1 MRPLLASLVLL
12 LAACGAPS
20 SSTDGG
26 ATADAGNSR
35 ADGGTG
41 GGAGGGTGGGVDAG
55 TGSNTAGLACNHS
68 ASVAV
73 PGLGNLTST
82 VSFSCTATTRTMTSN
97 GLPDHAPGT
106 FPNPDCPNTISA
118 QSVTQ
123 ATTLTPVVDVQSQVK
138 EPGHLLNGVKLDPAT
153 AESYQNAG
161 TWRIEAIQAYRDLG
175 LDDSNA
181 HVQPSGAYHYHG
193 MPEGFLAKLGKG
205 EAMTFVG
212 FAVDGFPLYAR
223 YGHSDAMDAGSAV
236 VTMTPSYRLKANA
249 DPGRPSATEVPLG
262 TFTQDWEYVAGLGHL
277 DECNGRFGVTP
288 EFPGGTYHYVI
299 TEAYPFIQ
307 RCVKGKVAAG
317 TNTGGGTG
325 GTGGTGGGT
334 GPKACTTAADCTGA
348 CPAGST
354 GCTCG
359 NSPQG
364 MICIPT
370 CTTSADCPTGPQGQ
384 QMTCN
389 QGTCRP

>member
-1 MRPLLASLVLL
+1 MRRVVASLVLV
-12 LAACGAPS
+12 LASCGAPS
-20 SSTDGG
+20 SNTSPDGGTDGG
-26 ATADAGNSR
+26 VP
-35 ADGGTG
+35 DGGGQG
-41 GGAGGGTGGGVDAG
+41 GGSGGVDAG
-55 TGSNTAGLACNHS
+55 FTTNTANLLCSHS

-73 PGLGNLTST
+73 PGLANLTST
-82 VSFSCTATTRTMTSN
+82 VSFTCTATTRTMVSN

-106 FPNPDCPNTISA
+106 FPNPNCPNTITAQAVTQDTSLVPAMDA
-118 QSVTQ
+118 QS
-123 ATTLTPVVDVQSQVK
+123 AVK
-138 EPGHLLNGVKLDPAT
+138 EPGHLLNGVKLDPGT

-161 TWRIEAIQAYRDLG
+161 TWRIEAIQQYRDLG
-175 LDDSNA
+175 LDTSHA

-205 EAMTFVG
+205 KAMTFVG

-223 YGHSDAMDAGSAV
+223 YGYTDAMDASSEV
-236 VTMTPSYRLKANA
+236 VVMTPSWRLKATA
-249 DPGRPSATEVPLG
+249 DSGRPSTTEVPMG

-288 EFPGGTYHYVI
+288 EFPNGTYHYVI
-299 TEAYPFIQ
+299 TDAYPFIQ

-317 TNTGGGTG
+317 TNTGGGTNP
-325 GTGGTGGGT
+325 GGGAGGGGSGP

-348 CPAGST
+348 CPPGSQ

-364 MICIPT
+364 MICVPT
-370 CTTSADCPTGPQGQ
+370 CTVSADCPTSPQGQ
-384 QMTCN
+384 PMTCN